1 MSATRARSLRF
12 SAESVVR
19 SSISLLVLHFISLFK
34 SVLEIDSCLMN
45 NFKQTNKI
53 TKFNINGPTHWKL
66 YMLGHLIKWAI
77 LHSFTHIQ
85 LFFSLFKI
93 NLFYTFHTR
102 NTPANI
108 VLYLE
113 VISNLFQSWRIVS
126 ENQTISYN
134 FNQIVK
140 LIEQN
145 FFV

>member
-1 MSATRARSLRF
+1 MGYTT
-12 SAESVVR
+12 
-19 SSISLLVLHFISLFK
+19 FIYAYSTIFLPLK
-34 SVLEIDSCLMN
+34 N
-45 NFKQTNKI
+45 N
-53 TKFNINGPTHWKL
+53 P
-66 YMLGHLIKWAI
+66 
-77 LHSFTHIQ
+77 
-85 LFFSLFKI
+85 
-93 NLFYTFHTR
+93 FYTFHTR